1 MTSYLLHQSH
11 FSEFGVVRV
20 ACIQRNLFS
29 LVQVRE
35 GCQAAINLL
44 RVRAEAR
51 LWYIPR
57 GKECT
62 SGPRNHQGLLVQE
75 DRAASASLWLPLTG
89 VSQGEELN
97 LFSDGDI
104 FISLQEC
111 CPFPQECVYKGSQNH
126 RIS

>member
-11 FSEFGVVRV
+11 FSEFGAVCV
-20 ACIQRNLFS
+20 ACVQRNLFS
-29 LVQVRE
+29 LVHVRE
-35 GCQAAINLL
+35 GCQAVINLL
-44 RVRAEAR
+44 RVRAEAH

-89 VSQGEELN
+89 LSQGEELC

-111 CPFPQECVYKGSQNH
+111 CSFPQERV
-126 RIS
+126 